1 MRPAVL
7 AAALLLC
14 GCDPFPLPLEPPHD
28 ARHVRREYTDEG
40 RHVELNFVA
49 TDAAWAI
56 GVIEI
61 QLRAAGY
68 ERCAKPGAWRKE
80 RAVAVVS
87 AVEKTVVV
95 RQLLDGTC

>member
-1 MRPAVL
+1 VNRAVL

-14 GCDPFPLPLEPPHD
+14 GCDPFPLQLEPPHD

-40 RHVELNFVA
+40 RHVELNFIA

-56 GVIEI
+56 GVIET

-80 RAVAVVS
+80 RMVASIAAEGARVAVRQ
-87 AVEKTVVV
+87 V
-95 RQLLDGTC
+95 REGAC